1 MPSLKDASAL
11 RKFLNCFLI
20 KMRHTLH
27 SSCKETISATPQE
40 AELSQTSSRIM
51 TENDE
56 SDSSSSMSD
65 EDELGNNDEE
75 EQEQRDVAQH

>member
-1 MPSLKDASAL
+1 
-11 RKFLNCFLI
+11 
-20 KMRHTLH
+20 MRHTLD
-27 SSCKETISATPQE
+27 SSCKKTISATPQE

-75 EQEQRDVAQH
+75 EQEQRDVARH